1 MLPLVK
7 NMEDLMIMPD
17 LVKSF
22 TCIDFNKELISKI
35 LWSYKN
41 LKI

>member
-7 NMEDLMIMPD
+7 KMEDLMIMPD

-22 TCIDFNKELISKI
+22 TCIDFNNKELISKI
-35 LWSYKN
+35 L
-41 LKI
+41 